1 MTQQSHYWACILRK
15 PYFEKM
21 HAALFTVTKTWKQTK
36 CPSDEW
42 IKKIWYIYA
51 MEYYSA
57 IKKNEILPFAAK

>member
-21 HAALFTVTKTWKQTK
+21 HAALFTITKTWKQTK

-51 MEYYSA
+51 MEY
-57 IKKNEILPFAAK
+57 